1 MFPLQVIS
9 HSLSPLGTVKMS
21 VEHLIRNGQGRV
33 PRTPLLSAAWKE
45 LWEIPAVTAGCVV
58 GSLGTKLQFSE
69 AGLSFEQF
77 RAFFDESLDVAKK
90 VEPISESGNKYSVCK
105 DFQKLNGE
113 LLLHDIQHS
122 ASYQGLSE
130 VDKERAD
137 EFFSFMCLN
146 KDLRNRNPLH
156 PNPLDSVVIGNLLN
170 FPKHI
175 FGFPF
180 AGYSTNGNE
189 ALSLALFSYRARC
202 KRATARVLYILA
214 DGEECEKPLSD
225 IRGCCNRLGMLLEVA
240 TPGGLATELGAL
252 AAAAVVLTSL
262 TNPALEEIAERAES
276 AGVGLHIHVLDE
288 QFRSILSNPEPVHV
302 DMPAA
307 VSSMSLQDGL
317 FRSGYQLYRDP
328 VLRDLHF
335 DLPYEWQS
343 QYVSPN
349 EGGSG
354 NSTPLY
360 IDFVFIQ
367 LGWKALGD
375 AARRA
380 APRPADLLQAVV
392 LPPCDL
398 GTSPLTPSQKV
409 DTLEGLMTWAKDNA
423 NLPTEELQR
432 NVFQFQRNFVGGKG
446 REVEAITSGGGTRS
460 INLAIE
466 SVLARARA
474 SLPNGSPIKLI
485 TGNPHL
491 AVERAERRFLF
502 EVVRVQND
510 GIICLD
516 GLKNHISDPFI
527 VAVYTQTLSITD
539 GITDPLEE
547 VVQVLEEENERRHA
561 IGAVPVTL
569 INDCCLALS
578 VLLHND
584 GQNGARNMRVLDLT
598 LEGHTPTIVTLDAH
612 KHLGADK
619 GISMAMGSA
628 GTLSHLNGHVKVGSQ
643 PSNGELIR
651 AMADMLHIGV
661 DGYYA
666 KYKELYAAV
675 DSATSRMETAGL
687 TLIHAH
693 NRVKGSTAFGVEDPN
708 ARMGRIMKKKGHS
721 PAPLFNISPSNP
733 TRCQTGF
740 LMSLTP
746 HVLREVRGVPALD
759 IFVEDVIEAK
769 KTVDASPSLL
779 AKLFKEAS
787 LPAILL
793 SGGNEDTWLFSMLY
807 RPGFFRDIMSVI
819 FRRIYSAI
827 MDSGYA
833 CSNRH
838 VAPLQTVVLRAM
850 APALLLLLI
859 SVRRLVRNMRQ
870 RLRLTS

>member
-1 MFPLQVIS
+1 
-9 HSLSPLGTVKMS
+9 MS
-21 VEHLIRNGQGRV
+21 VDHLVKNGQGRV
-33 PRTPLLSAAWKE
+33 PQTPLLSAAWKE
-45 LWEIPAVTAGCVV
+45 LLEIPAVNAGCVV
-58 GSLGTKLQFSE
+58 GSLGKQMQFSK

-77 RAFFDESLDVAKK
+77 RDFFDEALEVAKK

-105 DFQKLNGE
+105 DFQYLNGE

-122 ASYQGLSE
+122 ASYQGLSD
-130 VDKERAD
+130 VDQERANK
-137 EFFSFMCLN
+137 FFSFMCLN

-214 DGEECEKPLSD
+214 DGDECEKPLSD
-225 IRGCCNRLGMLLEVA
+225 IRGCCNRLGMPFEVA
-240 TPGGLATELGAL
+240 TPGGLATELGAM

-262 TNPALEEIAERAES
+262 TNPALEEIAERAER
-276 AGVGLHIHVLDE
+276 AEVGLHIHVLDE
-288 QFRSILSNPEPVHV
+288 QLRSILVNPEPVHL
-302 DMPAA
+302 DLPAA

-380 APRPADLLQAVV
+380 EARPADVLQAVV
-392 LPPCDL
+392 LPPCEL
-398 GTSPLTPSQKV
+398 GANLSPLTPSQKV
-409 DTLEGLMTWAKDNA
+409 DTLEGLMSWAKENVA
-423 NLPTEELQR
+423 LPTEELQR

-460 INLAIE
+460 INLAVE

-474 SLPNGSPIKLI
+474 SLPSGSPIKLI

-502 EVVRVQND
+502 EVIRVQND

-516 GLKNHISDPFI
+516 GLKKHISDPFI

-547 VVQVLEEENERRHA
+547 VVQVLEEENKRRHA

-569 INDCCLALS
+569 INDCCLAFS

-584 GQNGARNMRVLDLT
+584 GRNGARNLRVLDLT
-598 LEGHTPTIVTLDAH
+598 LDTPTIVTLDAH

-628 GTLSHLNGHVKVGSQ
+628 GT
-643 PSNGELIR
+643 
-651 AMADMLHIGV
+651 
-661 DGYYA
+661 
-666 KYKELYAAV
+666 
-675 DSATSRMETAGL
+675 
-687 TLIHAH
+687 
-693 NRVKGSTAFGVEDPN
+693 
-708 ARMGRIMKKKGHS
+708 
-721 PAPLFNISPSNP
+721 
-733 TRCQTGF
+733 
-740 LMSLTP
+740 MSL
-746 HVLREVRGVPALD
+746 VSIGDLRGC
-759 IFVEDVIEAK
+759 
-769 KTVDASPSLL
+769 
-779 AKLFKEAS
+779 
-787 LPAILL
+787 LL
-793 SGGNEDTWLFSMLY
+793 SSL
-807 RPGFFRDIMSVI
+807 
-819 FRRIYSAI
+819 A
-827 MDSGYA
+827 
-833 CSNRH
+833 
-838 VAPLQTVVLRAM
+838 
-850 APALLLLLI
+850 
-859 SVRRLVRNMRQ
+859 
-870 RLRLTS
+870 